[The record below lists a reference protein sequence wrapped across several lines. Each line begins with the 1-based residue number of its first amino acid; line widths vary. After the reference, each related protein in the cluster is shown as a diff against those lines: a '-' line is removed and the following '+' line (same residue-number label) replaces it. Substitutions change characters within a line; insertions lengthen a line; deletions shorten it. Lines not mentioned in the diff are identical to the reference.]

1 LDDVNSIRTR
11 AGLAPAVGLTGQ
23 ALLDEILLQRRL
35 ELAFEGDRWF
45 DLKRR
50 GENVIKATGNLQYG
64 DARYLAP
71 LPNREIQVNPSL
83 VQNAGY

>member
-1 LDDVNSIRTR
+1 
-11 AGLAPAVGLTGQ
+11 
-23 ALLDEILLQRRL
+23 
-35 ELAFEGDRWF
+35 
-45 DLKRR
+45 
-50 GENVIKATGNLQYG
+50 VIKATGNLQYG